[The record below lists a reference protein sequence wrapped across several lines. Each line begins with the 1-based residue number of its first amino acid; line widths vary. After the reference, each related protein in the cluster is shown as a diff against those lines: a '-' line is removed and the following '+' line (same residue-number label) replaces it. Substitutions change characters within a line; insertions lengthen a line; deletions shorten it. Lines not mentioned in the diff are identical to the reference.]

1 MDARQFLAEFA
12 HIANAPGGITKLR
25 ELVLSLAVSGRL
37 VPQNNKEQSAIS
49 WLSEVDNQKIKLARE
64 GKIHRPSKVAEI
76 TSDDIPFA
84 PPSGWEFAR
93 LGRITTKIGSGS
105 TPRGGSQVY
114 VTKGIP
120 FLRSQNVWNDGIRL
134 DDVAYIT
141 HDMNENMGGTSV
153 KTNDLLLNITGAS
166 LGRCALVPAN
176 FGPANVSQH
185 VCIIR
190 LVDVSARQY
199 LHLCLQS
206 PLLQKMIWGRQ
217 VGMAREGLSKKVL
230 EQFEIPIP
238 PIEEQS
244 RIVAK
249 VDELMA
255 LCDKLEEQQQSR
267 RKLQNALR
275 QATLQALANAQSP
288 HELQAGWARLEA
300 NFGRLFREPEDVS
313 ELRSLCVELAIRGE
327 LTPRSERDVAESAHD
342 LLKRLAGQKAGKRV
356 AKLSQA
362 DAPFELP
369 ISWAWAL
376 FDDLLQKSE
385 SGWSP
390 KCDAEP
396 RRNGEWGVLKVSA
409 VTWGAFRPDE
419 NKRLPPSLE
428 PRPECEVKPGDFLLS
443 RANTAELVA
452 RSVVVADNVPDQ
464 LLMSDKIVRLVFIDP
479 DLKKWANLVNNSRFA
494 REYYRAN
501 ATGTSD
507 SMRNVS
513 RQVIHELPMPLPPKS
528 VQATVLNKLTQLDE
542 LCSSLEGKLRDAT
555 SHAERLAIST
565 VAAMTGI
572 AIQIEED
579 EPVKVPQTELI
590 AKLRLGQAPGVQ
602 AQAPLATILARH
614 DGELSAQE
622 LWQRFGGE
630 IDAFYA
636 QLKTE
641 VAHGWIEEPAVAE
654 MREKIEKA
662 EA

>member
-1 MDARQFLAEFA
+1 MDARQFLAEFG
-12 HIANAPGGITKLR
+12 HIANAPGGVTKLR

-37 VPQNNKEQSAIS
+37 VPQNSKEQSAIN

-76 TSDDIPFA
+76 TSDDMPFA

-153 KTNDLLLNITGAS
+153 KTNDLLLNSTGAS
-166 LGRCALVPAN
+166 LGRCAMVPAN

-255 LCDKLEEQQQSR
+255 LCDTLEEQQQSR

-275 QATLQALANAQSP
+275 QATLQALANAQNP

-300 NFGRLFREPEDVS
+300 NFGRLFREPEDVF
-313 ELRSLCVELAIRGE
+313 
-327 LTPRSERDVAESAHD
+327 D
-342 LLKRLAGQKAGKRV
+342 
-356 AKLSQA
+356 LSQA
-362 DAPFELP
+362 IRRVALQGLLTSRIQGETVSVQLTELGSSSGKVGEAEADWPIPSNWMWARCGWLGEARLGKMLDASKNKGTLTPYLRNINVRWRHFELR
-369 ISWAWAL
+369 
-376 FDDLLQKSE
+376 D
-385 SGWSP
+385 
-390 KCDAEP
+390 
-396 RRNGEWGVLKVSA
+396 VL
-409 VTWGAFRPDE
+409 R
-419 NKRLPPSLE
+419 
-428 PRPECEVKPGDFLLS
+428 
-443 RANTAELVA
+443 
-452 RSVVVADNVPDQ
+452 
-464 LLMSDKIVRLVFIDP
+464 
-479 DLKKWANLVNNSRFA
+479 
-494 REYYRAN
+494 
-501 ATGTSD
+501 
-507 SMRNVS
+507 MRVED
-513 RQVIHELPMPLPPKS
+513 HELPRITIKRGDVVICEGGEPGRAAIWDRDDEFVIQKALHRYRCGSDLLPEYLLLCLEHDFHSGRLARYYTGATIKHLTGKALAEYSIPLPPVEEQSRILAAIEKLS
-528 VQATVLNKLTQLDE
+528 AGYSDLKDQLNKRTRYAE
-542 LCSSLEGKLRDAT
+542 LLVNAS
-555 SHAERLAIST
+555 
-565 VAAMTGI
+565 VAALTGI
-572 AIQIEED
+572 AIEQGEH

-590 AKLRLGQAPGVQ
+590 AKLRLGQAPGVK

-641 VAHGWIEEPAVAE
+641 VAHGWVEEPAVAE
-654 MREKIEKA
+654 MREKVEKA